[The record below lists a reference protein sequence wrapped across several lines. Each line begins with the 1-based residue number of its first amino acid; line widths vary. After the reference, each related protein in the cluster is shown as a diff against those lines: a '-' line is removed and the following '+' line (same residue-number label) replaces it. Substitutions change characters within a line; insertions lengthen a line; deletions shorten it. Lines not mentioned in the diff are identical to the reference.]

1 MGRAHKHAMK
11 KYLKIMPETLLV
23 EMANGENLL
32 SVYWINAGC
41 WLEKK
46 LSFTL

>member
-11 KYLKIMPETLLV
+11 KYLKTVPETLLV
-23 EMANGENLL
+23 EMANGENVR

-41 WLEKK
+41 W
-46 LSFTL
+46 